1 MMGDWESAKFQ
12 KTQWSLVLAAGENGL
27 TKDGEDA
34 LDLLLTKYRP
44 PLVTYARKLGYG
56 PEAAEDLVQDF
67 IQRLLRRGDIAQLS
81 PERGKFRTFLKAALG
96 NFLLNDVEKRNAAK
110 RGGGMEFMPIGVEE
124 AEGIPARGSASN
136 LSPDE
141 ACDQHWRR
149 IVITSAIGEL
159 RERCKARG
167 KEPLFEA
174 LLPCLSGPDAEDYA
188 RIAAELGLTSNT
200 IRVTVFRM
208 KKELGD
214 LIDDEIRKTVGSHSS
229 FEEERR
235 EFYRAA

>member
-1 MMGDWESAKFQ
+1 MAEWESAKFQ

-27 TKDGEDA
+27 TRDGEDA

-56 PEAAEDLVQDF
+56 PEEAEDLVQDF
-67 IQRLLRRGDIAQLS
+67 VQRLLRRGDIAQVS
-81 PERGKFRTFLKAALG
+81 PEKGKFRTFLKAALA
-96 NFLLNDVEKRNAAK
+96 NFLRNDVEKRNAAK
-110 RGGGMEFMPIGVEE
+110 RGGGVEFTPIGVEE
-124 AEGIPARGSASN
+124 AEGIPARGNSSN

-159 RERCKARG
+159 RGRCKARG
-167 KEPLFEA
+167 KEALFEA

-188 RIAAELGLTSNT
+188 RIASQLNLTQNT
-200 IRVTVFRM
+200 IRVTVFRL

-235 EFYRAA
+235 EFYRTS